1 MKFLFILFFTTL
13 FLVAPDLTKIR
24 EDYINAVHSKE
35 NTEVLYNDLAEVVK
49 SDEKI
54 LVAYKGAVTTLKAK
68 FAKSTKDKKELFKD
82 GATLLE
88 YAVSEDSSNIE
99 IRSIR
104 LGVQENTPKV
114 VNYRKNISEDKQYI
128 LDHFNEITSSNLKS
142 YIKGF
147 VMHSKS
153 FTDLEKEQIKK

>member
-35 NTEVLYNDLAEVVK
+35 NAENLYNDLAEVTK

-68 FAKSTKDKKELFKD
+68 FSKSTKDKKKLFKD
-82 GATLLE
+82 GATLIE
-88 YAVSEDSSNIE
+88 YAVSEEPSNIE
-99 IRSIR
+99 IRCIR
-104 LGVQENTPKV
+104 LGVQGNTPKV
-114 VNYRKNISEDKQYI
+114 VNYRKNILEDKQYI

-153 FTDLEKEQIKK
+153 FTDLEKEKIKK

>member
-1 MKFLFILFFTTL
+1 MKLLFILFFTTL

-35 NTEVLYNDLAEVVK
+35 NAEVLYNDLAEVAK

-82 GATLLE
+82 GATLIE
-88 YAVSEDSSNIE
+88 YAVSEEPSNIE

-128 LDHFNEITSSNLKS
+128 LDHFNEITSSNLKNH
-142 YIKGF
+142 IKGF

-153 FTDLEKEQIKK
+153 FTDLEKEKIKK

>member
-1 MKFLFILFFTTL
+1 MKLLIILFFTTL

-35 NTEVLYNDLAEVVK
+35 NAENLYNDLAEVAK
-49 SDEKI
+49 SDVKV

-68 FAKSTKDKKELFKD
+68 FEKSTKDKKELFKE
-82 GATLLE
+82 GATLIE
-88 YAVSEDSSNIE
+88 YAAAEDPSNIE
-99 IRSIR
+99 IRCIR

-114 VNYRKNISEDKQYI
+114 VNYRKNIPEDKQYI
-128 LDHFNEITSSNLKS
+128 IDHFNQITSSNLKS

-147 VMHSKS
+147 IMHSKS
-153 FTDLEKEQIKK
+153 FTDSEKEQIEQ